1 MPAGRIGLRATI
13 SATRVVLYGIC
24 IAVYGSVGFF
34 GAARFGTKT
43 MGDILENSFVSGT
56 LGVVLVSAVAAYLAV
71 SLPPIVHV
79 LRTSLAQLV
88 TPGAEFS
95 WGRHSLETVVLLAA
109 AVLVD
114 LLFDHGAEKIFAITG
129 STGVCMACYV
139 MPICMYRQQ
148 KHLERRRYA
157 EWLAAQGHGADYLPG
172 YELHED
178 QSGGKLPPGA
188 MSTQENIMSLLVL
201 VIGVA
206 TSTLALWS
214 SLFRAS

>member
-148 KHLERRRYA
+148 KHLERRRRVGLGESLIA
-157 EWLAAQGHGADYLPG
+157 PLYL
-172 YELHED
+172 
-178 QSGGKLPPGA
+178 LPSYSCLTPHA
-188 MSTQENIMSLLVL
+188 KCTD
-201 VIGVA
+201 
-206 TSTLALWS
+206 
-214 SLFRAS
+214 